1 MRWILI
7 LWALPLA
14 VFWGWFGLSYYDMNF
29 GYVMLSR
36 GLHDLVFELYGE
48 LLGLE
53 PATIPWLLA
62 KAFVI
67 DTLILFGI
75 LAFRR
80 RRAIAAWIQRRRERY
95 SGVEPARST

>member
-53 PATIPWLLA
+53 PAAIPWLLA